1 MVADRVKTD
10 SKEDALKAYYEQI
23 KRKSLLS
30 FDEELELS
38 RRIQGGDE
46 RARTELI
53 EANLRLVVKIARQFS
68 SPDVPL
74 IDLIQE
80 GNMGLI
86 RAAAKYDHARKVRF
100 STYASWWIKQ
110 AITRSLANKR
120 RAIRIPHRKE
130 ESLKRI
136 QKTFTELTQNLARTP
151 TADEV
156 AKVIGMKKEEIDSIL
171 EMTCATISLDTET
184 SIESGTLMDVFE
196 DYTYSPDKDLIN
208 ECVRER
214 TLQMLE
220 RLMEKEKQILMYRF
234 EFFGGKKYTL
244 KTIGEQ
250 LGISPETVR
259 QIELRAIRKLKQD
272 ASELKDYILD

>member
-1 MVADRVKTD
+1 MEADRTRTD
-10 SKEDALKAYYEQI
+10 TREDTLKAYYDQI
-23 KRKSLLS
+23 KRKHLLS
-30 FDEELELS
+30 FEEELELS
-38 RRIQGGDE
+38 RRIQGGDAS
-46 RARTELI
+46 ARTELI

-86 RAAAKYDHARKVRF
+86 RAAAKYDHARQVRF

-130 ESLKRI
+130 EALKRI
-136 QKTFTELTQNLARTP
+136 QRTYTELTQYLARTP
-151 TADEV
+151 SSSEV
-156 AKVIGMKKEEIDSIL
+156 AKAIGIKKEDVESIL
-171 EMTCATISLDTET
+171 EMTSAMISLDTET
-184 SIESGTLMDVFE
+184 SIESGTLMDVYE

-208 ECVRER
+208 ECLRER
-214 TLQMLE
+214 TLQFLE
-220 RLMEKEKQILMYRF
+220 KLMDKEKQILMYRF

-244 KTIGEQ
+244 KTIGEE

-259 QIELRAIRKLKQD
+259 QIELRAIRKLKQN
-272 ASELKDYILD
+272 ASELRDYITD